1 MPKASVHYDQHVR
14 SDRATRFTFKQN
26 YELAAIS
33 IVRFSHLPLQIISGL
48 GLVGLVFSFLYGSF
62 IAVQTV
68 RGNTVPGWSSTVLTV
83 MTMGCLQLLAF
94 GVLANYFRR
103 LVFARDLPPWVVRT
117 ARLQPVASPPTGPS
131 RST

>member
-1 MPKASVHYDQHVR
+1 MEIWP
-14 SDRATRFTFKQN
+14 TRETS
-26 YELAAIS
+26 LCS
-33 IVRFSHLPLQIISGL
+33 W
-48 GLVGLVFSFLYGSF
+48 
-62 IAVQTV
+62 QTM

-117 ARLQPVASPPTGPS
+117 SRLASLPQPDAGPGP
-131 RST
+131 REDGLK